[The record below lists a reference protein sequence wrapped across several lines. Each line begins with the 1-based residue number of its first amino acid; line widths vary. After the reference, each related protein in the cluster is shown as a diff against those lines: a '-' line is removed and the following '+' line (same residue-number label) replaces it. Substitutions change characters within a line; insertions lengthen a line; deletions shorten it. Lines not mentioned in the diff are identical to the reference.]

1 LSKASFLAGDI
12 FLGSHFLTAEDGVES
27 KEEENPRWGIPGPA
41 KHEGLLSALPKE
53 RSSQSPARD
62 PVHPRRSE
70 RVQRAPLGKRQSR
83 VMARGKSFR
92 RLPDLIQQR
101 NPAVARLT
109 ICRDC
114 GKGFRL
120 SSNLIQHR
128 RIHTGEKPFSCT
140 DCGESF
146 RQRSHL
152 VQHQRAHSGE
162 RPYACAECGKS
173 FSMSSNLV
181 KYQRY
186 SR

>member
-1 LSKASFLAGDI
+1 MAFSSQPVPYCESTCSQQQVI
-12 FLGSHFLTAEDGVES
+12 PGSPCEEMAWKSIGVVDLCDAEDGVES

-146 RQRSHL
+146 RQRAGPR
-152 VQHQRAHSGE
+152 VFEDVGR
-162 RPYACAECGKS
+162 YTI
-173 FSMSSNLV
+173 
-181 KYQRY
+181 KY
-186 SR
+186 